1 MSDHGITLPPLP
13 NRALRPG
20 AGDDAM
26 TDYARAAVLLDR
38 QQRPSVEC
46 PMCCAEVVRVAGAY
60 DTPAPSAEPVLT
72 VRRVDGEWVVAHCGQ
87 EDNFGKTLTINFDAL
102 GVVGCESLD
111 KVQVQPTAPSAEPAI
126 AVVTSSS
133 SFQASI
139 SWTLNPLPVGTKLYA
154 SPPAP
159 CAEPVKPVAWL
170 AMHIGIP
177 AQATTDEHTALGWA
191 MNGGDVRP
199 LYTTPP
205 DHREAMR
212 QALDALSEAITYVE
226 APSWTPSTADEC
238 QKAIDALRAALEGK

>member
-1 MSDHGITLPPLP
+1 MTDDITLPPLP
-13 NRALRPG
+13 EPRLEQHELELWGQNVLVDLFDGQQMRA
-20 AGDDAM
+20 
-26 TDYARAAVLLDR
+26 YVLLDR
-38 QQRPSVEC
+38 QQR
-46 PMCCAEVVRVAGAY
+46 A
-60 DTPAPSAEPVLT
+60 APSAEPVLT